1 METRDTA
8 DWMVIASERRGP
20 DREVTRL
27 IERIRG
33 LVAEQERLEASP
45 QRERREANRREIDA
59 LQNRLANLVKRRLNR

>member
-8 DWMVIASERRGP
+8 DWMARASERRGA

-33 LVAEQERLEASP
+33 LVAEQERLEVS
-45 QRERREANRREIDA
+45 QEREQREANRREIDA
-59 LQNRLANLVKRRLNR
+59 LQNRLADLVKRDLSR